1 MYPTP
6 SAALR
11 ADFNANE
18 ARKPALDAAEETG
31 HSVSVTVKSSGQS
44 AMVLG
49 YRFSNGGQVTIDGRG
64 GLAAL
69 ADGPDN
75 KRLASAHIARG
86 KDILD

>member
-11 ADFNANE
+11 ADFNAYE

-64 GLAAL
+64 GLAAF
-69 ADGPDN
+69 ADGPN
-75 KRLASAHIARG
+75 HERLASAHIADR
-86 KDILD
+86 KSVV